1 MALGEVWLSG
11 SPLGKMVEMAKP
23 VVWVMEPAMALLQ
36 ALPQVPVE
44 SREQSS
50 LVKKSTVQQR
60 KIDR

>member
-23 VVWVMEPAMALLQ
+23 VVWAMESALALLQ

-44 SREQSS
+44 SHEQSS
-50 LVKKSTVQQR
+50 LGKESPVQQR
-60 KIDR
+60 KI